1 VVTYSVPGFL
11 VESGDFS
18 SVDSNFESYLV
29 FEFESYL
36 VFESEEGVMAGIGG
50 TVVLPFFLHISI

>member
-1 VVTYSVPGFL
+1 MVTYSVPRFL

-18 SVDSNFESYLV
+18 FVDSK
-29 FEFESYL
+29 FESYL

-50 TVVLPFFLHISI
+50 TVVLPVFLHISI